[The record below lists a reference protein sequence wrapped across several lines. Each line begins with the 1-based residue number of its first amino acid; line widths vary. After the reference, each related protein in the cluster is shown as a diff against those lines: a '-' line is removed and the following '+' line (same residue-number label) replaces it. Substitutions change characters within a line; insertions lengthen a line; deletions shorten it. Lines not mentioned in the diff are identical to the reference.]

1 MNDTQ
6 KRRPKKPVHNEPN
19 KLEDQNVTSD
29 LDNNIS
35 APIIPSDS
43 HENTEH
49 NNNNNPPSKVKR
61 HVSFADK
68 VNIIIDDQQIDNED
82 QSNENSRLPLARD
95 TLIDKMDSKLRMLI
109 IKELSKDS
117 HIERPLS
124 KMSELPILLF
134 PLSCILILK

>member
-1 MNDTQ
+1 VNDTQ

-35 APIIPSDS
+35 PPIIPSDL

-49 NNNNNPPSKVKR
+49 HNNKPLSKVKR
-61 HVSFADK
+61 RVSFADK
-68 VNIIIDDQQIDNED
+68 VNIIIDDQQIDDDD

>member
-1 MNDTQ
+1 VNDTQ
-6 KRRPKKPVHNEPN
+6 KRRPKTPVHNEPN

-35 APIIPSDS
+35 APIIPSDL

-49 NNNNNPPSKVKR
+49 HNNNPLSKVKR
-61 HVSFADK
+61 RVSFADK
-68 VNIIIDDQQIDNED
+68 VNIIIDDQEIDNED
-82 QSNENSRLPLARD
+82 QSNENSRLPLAKD

-124 KMSELPILLF
+124 KMSELTVLLF